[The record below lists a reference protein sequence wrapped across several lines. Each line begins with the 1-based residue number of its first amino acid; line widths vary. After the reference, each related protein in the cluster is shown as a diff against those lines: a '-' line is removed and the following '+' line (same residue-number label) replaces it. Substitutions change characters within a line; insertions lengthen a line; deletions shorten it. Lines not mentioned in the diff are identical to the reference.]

1 MLHVCQPNH
10 FFRSHFHS
18 QRGNIAHANYSIP
31 MEHFKSNFVSC
42 IFNLRWK
49 KNNFRKIRAVPTGRL
64 YRMWLRLVEKKLITV
79 ALSRPWS
86 TVRFQITLVRH
97 PQTDPPEVHTLLDVR
112 HNKRQADTQVCAV
125 KQYDLVL
132 CFQRWHPI
140 FRIITN
146 LFYSRDQQADS
157 NVSVWLSLQWT
168 LPVYHAT

>member
-49 KNNFRKIRAVPTGRL
+49 KQFPEDKGRSDRKTIPHVTSSCR
-64 YRMWLRLVEKKLITV
+64 EKADYSRIITSV
-79 ALSRPWS
+79 IDRSFSNYSGSASTNWS
-86 TVRFQITLVRH
+86 TRSPHITWCPAQR
-97 PQTDPPEVHTLLDVR
+97 
-112 HNKRQADTQVCAV
+112 DTQVCAV

-146 LFYSRDQQADS
+146 LFYSRDQQAGS